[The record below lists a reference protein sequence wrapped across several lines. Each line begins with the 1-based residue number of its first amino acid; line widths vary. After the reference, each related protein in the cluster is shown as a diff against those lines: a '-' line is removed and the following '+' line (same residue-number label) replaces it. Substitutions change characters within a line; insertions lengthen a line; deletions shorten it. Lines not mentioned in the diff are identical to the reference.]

1 VHVAIGCLVA
11 LSKPS
16 RQENF
21 TVKEVAAD
29 KAYLSRE
36 NLELGDDLGGEAY
49 IPFKSNSTDGG
60 AGGIWEK
67 MFLKFLLFRD
77 NFLQHYHQRS
87 NVESTFSAIKRKFGD
102 SVRSKGDV
110 AMANEVLCKILAHNL
125 CCCIADWYALG
136 IEPVFDGKTP
146 LNVLPMVRPG

>member
-1 VHVAIGCLVA
+1 VGTSIELVTCNVA
-11 LSKPS
+11 
-16 RQENF
+16 N
-21 TVKEVAAD
+21 
-29 KAYLSRE
+29 
-36 NLELGDDLGGEAY
+36 
-49 IPFKSNSTDGG
+49 
-60 AGGIWEK
+60 
-67 MFLKFLLFRD
+67 RD

-125 CCCIADWYALG
+125 CCCIADWCALG

-146 LNVLPMVRPG
+146 LKVLPMVRPR